1 MSEDN
6 LNDVQNAVMDKDC
19 PEITSDSNDDPT
31 TKNSNIVTST
41 LNNSH
46 QTESE
51 ILNENNLETIGD
63 STKNPEDQYFDF
75 ESPNE
80 SFDREKRHKI
90 SNELIS
96 CDKCNVCVHQICYG
110 IR

>member
-6 LNDVQNAVMDKDC
+6 LNDIQNAVMDKEC
-19 PEITSDSNDDPT
+19 TKVISDSNDSPT
-31 TKNSNIVTST
+31 TKNSNNVTST

-46 QTESE
+46 QNESE
-51 ILNENNLETIGD
+51 TLNENDLETID
-63 STKNPEDQYFDF
+63 DATKTPEDRYFDF
-75 ESPNE
+75 ESLNE
-80 SFDREKRHKI
+80 SFDNEKGHNS